1 MKLPFVTSLKYKF
14 SALSEPV
21 RIGLGLGVGFAGTL
35 LVMVLVMTV
44 GFGYMARIYAD
55 LEQVSKVNNVK
66 TELAHKMKYVQ
77 RERALSLYAL
87 AIVKDPFEADE
98 ELQHF
103 NQKAREFLLAL
114 EEFRTF
120 GMNEQEQDIFDKI
133 MPLTVERGRIVRD
146 AIAFSQ
152 SHQGVQ
158 ALEYMRKVAI
168 PGQQGITG
176 QVDKLLNLQESLT
189 QQAVVHA
196 EESYYRARL
205 FMLVL
210 CSIAIAIGVLVATV
224 VLRHVVRQSRDLEQK
239 ALFDDLTKLPNRS
252 LFFDRLG
259 QAAVIYGKEKKPFSI
274 VIFDLD
280 RFKEVNDIQGH
291 HVGDLLLKYVA
302 QKVTATMRKT
312 DTVARLGGDEF
323 GMLLPGVSAD
333 SAEVIV
339 KKIMAAL
346 NQRVMLEDFVVDCAS
361 SMGIA
366 SYPEHDED
374 IPRLLL
380 KADVAMYAAKRANV
394 GYRIYTPEIE
404 VVAARNTELQ
414 HELRNAIEIGQLQLY
429 FQPKISHHTGC
440 IVGVEALVRW
450 NHPERGLV
458 PPDDF
463 IPLAEATGLIQPL
476 TLWVLQSAI
485 EQSVKWHEAGHVFTI
500 AINLS
505 TRNLLDGDL
514 PGRIAK
520 LIVTHRAKPEWLI
533 LEITESSVMAEPARA
548 LETLVKLNKMGIQL
562 SLDDFGTGYSS
573 LAYLKKLPVSEI
585 KIDKSFIKD
594 LEIDTN
600 DTVIVRSTIALGHNL
615 GMKVVA
621 EGVENIEIWELLTA
635 LGCDSSQGY
644 YMSRPITVSALDE
657 WLVSSAWAKEKTVV
671 QPRPHFIERRR
682 KQFKTPKDV
691 D

>member
-1 MKLPFVTSLKYKF
+1 MKSLLITSLKYKF

-21 RIGLGLGVGFAGTL
+21 RIGIGLGLGFASTL
-35 LVMVLVMTV
+35 LVVVLVMTV

-55 LEQVSKVNNVK
+55 LEQVSQVNNVK

-77 RERALSLYAL
+77 GERGLSMYAL
-87 AIVKDPFEADE
+87 AVVKDPFEADE

-103 NQKAREFLLAL
+103 NLKAREFLLAL
-114 EEFRTF
+114 DKFRTF
-120 GMNEQEQDIFDKI
+120 GMNVQEQEVFDRI
-133 MPLTVERGRIVRD
+133 NQLTEERGQVVREAIVF
-146 AIAFSQ
+146 IQ
-152 SHQGVQ
+152 SHHALQ
-158 ALEYMRKVAI
+158 ALEYVRKVAI
-168 PGQQGITG
+168 PGQQAVADE
-176 QVDKLLNLQESLT
+176 VDKLLALQELLT
-189 QQAVVHA
+189 QQSVLRA
-196 EESYYRARL
+196 EDSYYRARL

-210 CSIAIAIGVLVATV
+210 CGLAIAIGVLVAIV
-224 VLRHVVRQSRDLEQK
+224 VLRHVVRQSRELEQK

-259 QAAVIYGKEKKPFSI
+259 QATVIYGKEKKPFSI

-312 DTVARLGGDEF
+312 DIVARLGGDEF

-339 KKIMAAL
+339 KKILAAL
-346 NQRVMLEDFVVDCAS
+346 NQRVKLEDYVVDCAS

-380 KADVAMYAAKRANV
+380 KADMAMYAAKRANV

-404 VVAARNTELQ
+404 MVASRNIELQ
-414 HELRNAIEIGQLQLY
+414 HELRYAIENKQLQLY
-429 FQPKISHHTGC
+429 YQPKVSHHTGS

-450 NHPERGLV
+450 NHPVRGLV
-458 PPDDF
+458 TPDDF

-476 TLWVLQSAI
+476 TLWVLQAAI
-485 EQSVKWHEAGHVFTI
+485 KQSVTWHEAGHNFTI

-520 LIVTHRAKPEWLI
+520 LLATYKANPRWLM
-533 LEITESSVMAEPARA
+533 LEITESSVMAEPTRA

-573 LAYLKKLPVSEI
+573 LAYLRKLPVSEI

-594 LEIDTN
+594 MEIDTN

-635 LGCDSSQGY
+635 LGCDASQGY
-644 YMSRPITVSALDE
+644 YMSRPIPVSALDE
-657 WLVSSAWAKEKTVV
+657 WLLSSAWAKERPVV
-671 QPRPHFIERRR
+671 QPRLPFVERRR
-682 KQFKTPKDV
+682 KQFKAP
-691 D
+691 

>member
-1 MKLPFVTSLKYKF
+1 MKLQLITSLKYKV

-21 RIGLGLGVGFAGTL
+21 RIGLGLGAGFAGTL

-44 GFGYMARIYAD
+44 GFSYMARIYAD

-77 RERALSLYAL
+77 RERGLSMYVL
-87 AIVKDPFEADE
+87 AMVKDPFEADE

-103 NQKAREFLLAL
+103 NLKAREFLLAL
-114 EEFRTF
+114 EKFRAF
-120 GMNEQEQDIFDKI
+120 GMNAQEQDIFDRI
-133 MPLTVERGRIVRD
+133 TRLTEERGRIVRE
-146 AIAFSQ
+146 AIAFTQ
-152 SHQGVQ
+152 AHQGLP
-158 ALEYMRKVAI
+158 ALDYMRKIAI
-168 PGQQGITG
+168 PGQQGVTDE
-176 QVDKLLNLQESLT
+176 VDKLLELQESLT
-189 QQAVVHA
+189 QQSVVHA
-196 EESYYRARL
+196 EASYHRARL
-205 FMLVL
+205 FMLAL
-210 CSIAIAIGVLVATV
+210 CSIAIAIGALVAV
-224 VLRHVVRQSRDLEQK
+224 IVLRHVVRQSRELEQK

-259 QAAVIYGKEKKPFSI
+259 QATVVYGKEKKPFSI

-302 QKVTATMRKT
+302 QKVTSTMRKT

-323 GMLLPGVSAD
+323 GMLLPGVSAE

-339 KKIMAAL
+339 KKILAAL
-346 NQRVMLEDFVVDCAS
+346 NRRVKLEEFMVDCAS

-380 KADVAMYAAKRANV
+380 KADMAMYAAKRANV

-404 VVAARNTELQ
+404 MVASRNIERQ
-414 HELRNAIEIGQLQLY
+414 HELRNAIENKQLQLY
-429 FQPKISHHTGC
+429 YQPKISHHTGC
-440 IVGVEALVRW
+440 IIGVEALVRW

-458 PPDDF
+458 APDEF

-476 TLWVLQSAI
+476 TLWVLQTAI
-485 EQSVKWHEAGHVFTI
+485 KQSVTWHEAGHVFTI

-505 TRNLLDGDL
+505 TRNLLDGEL

-520 LIVTHRAKPEWLI
+520 LLATYQAKPEWLM
-533 LEITESSVMAEPARA
+533 LEITESAVMAEPARA
-548 LETLVKLNKMGIQL
+548 LDTLVKLSKMGIQL

-573 LAYLKKLPVSEI
+573 LAYLRKLPVSEI

-594 LEIDTN
+594 MEIDTN

-621 EGVENIEIWELLTA
+621 EGVENLEVWELLTA
-635 LGCDSSQGY
+635 LGCDASQGY

-657 WLVSSAWAKEKTVV
+657 WLHSSAWAKEKTVV
-671 QPRPHFIERRR
+671 QPRTPFIERRR
-682 KQFKTPKDV
+682 KQFKPQ
-691 D
+691 